1 VIYNNEVN
9 QRARHDPRSSFY
21 QHEDEQ
27 ADVCSYGEMLRLGEE
42 CARTYQSIEQ
52 ELSKPSPPPQPI
64 TTVSYVPVMKKRVYR
79 LNGAYLNNA
88 VNNTS
93 DQPHH
98 APPVATSTAATSS
111 ENLYACNLKRE
122 ETITSNNKKLPPL
135 SNYEA
140 QGYDEEEESSDNILN
155 YLIGRL
161 SEQHKTKLQGE
172 FFFIF
177 AFLKRL

>member
-1 VIYNNEVN
+1 
-9 QRARHDPRSSFY
+9 
-21 QHEDEQ
+21 
-27 ADVCSYGEMLRLGEE
+27 
-42 CARTYQSIEQ
+42 
-52 ELSKPSPPPQPI
+52 
-64 TTVSYVPVMKKRVYR
+64 MKKRVYR

-88 VNNTS
+88 VNSVNNN

-98 APPVATSTAATSS
+98 APPVAATSS
-111 ENLYACNLKRE
+111 ESLYACNLKRE

-140 QGYDEEEESSDNILN
+140 EGYKEEESSDNILN

-172 FFFIF
+172 ILYLHF
-177 AFLKRL
+177 